1 MAPELRVRI
10 TGEDARFTFRPR
22 ILSPDFHRLDC
33 QHYGLREHE
42 HDDEDE
48 NDLVAA
54 SPRCDHCRPALFPTC
69 LRCRRGLVT
78 DHELPNCRPM
88 SDAEEITKKSQSNL
102 AFAFVSLPK
111 EKRRDIT
118 TFYAFCRQID
128 DAADDP
134 NVPLVERRRWLEG
147 WRSWLREE
155 EAGEPAF
162 ASELRKVIER
172 YHIDLRLFEEILL
185 GVESDLEPV
194 NYPNFEALHRYCYRV
209 ASAVGLV
216 SIEIFGYQNPMCKE
230 YAHILGVALQLTNI
244 IRDVGKDLQN
254 DRRIYLPL
262 AELNMFG
269 YSEERLRRRI
279 YDRNFV
285 RLMEFQAERAHSF
298 FSQAR
303 RLLPPEDR
311 RSMIAA
317 EGMRAIYFKL
327 LRRIEK
333 DQFRVFEKMYR
344 VSRLEKAMIISGQI
358 ASNLLR

>member
-1 MAPELRVRI
+1 
-10 TGEDARFTFRPR
+10 
-22 ILSPDFHRLDC
+22 
-33 QHYGLREHE
+33 
-42 HDDEDE
+42 
-48 NDLVAA
+48 
-54 SPRCDHCRPALFPTC
+54 
-69 LRCRRGLVT
+69 
-78 DHELPNCRPM
+78 M
-88 SDAEEITKKSQSNL
+88 SNAEEITKKSQSNL

-118 TFYAFCRQID
+118 TFYAFCRHVD

-134 NVPLVERRRWLEG
+134 NVSLTERKHALEG
-147 WRSWLREE
+147 WRRWLRKEE
-155 EAGEPAF
+155 VGEPAY
-162 ASELRKVIER
+162 AAELRRVIER

-194 NYPNFEALHRYCYRV
+194 TYADFDALHRYCYRV

-216 SIEIFGYQNPMCKE
+216 SIEIFGYRNPMCRE

-244 IRDVGKDLQN
+244 VRDVGKDLQN
-254 DRRIYLPL
+254 GGRIYLPL
-262 AELNMFG
+262 SELKMFH
-269 YSEERLRRRI
+269 YPEEYLRNRV
-279 YDRNFV
+279 YDDRFV

-317 EGMRAIYFKL
+317 EGMRAIYFDL

-333 DQFRVFEKMYR
+333 DRFRVFDKMYCLT
-344 VSRLEKAMIISGQI
+344 RLEKTVTILGQI